1 MKARLAH
8 LLAHKLPQW
17 RDLLGAVMSA
27 FPGKFPRWILR
38 SVERDACIGLS
49 PELGEGRLAVYVE
62 DKRSFTCRSAS
73 SGSRWISD
81 LH

>member
-17 RDLLGAVMSA
+17 RVLLGAVMSA

-38 SVERDACIGLS
+38 SVERYACIGLS
-49 PELGEGRLAVYVE
+49 PEIGGGQTGGL
-62 DKRSFTCRSAS
+62 CR
-73 SGSRWISD
+73 GQTV
-81 LH
+81 LHVPIRVVGIKMDF